1 MSLDTEFRTSSWAK
15 EHQIYHQVF
24 ENISEMDTEI
34 QKFLEK
40 LSAKSADA
48 LALIKKVSWE
58 GTAHFEKLM
67 PERILMSASLL
78 LEDSTKA
85 NIEKIK
91 QNLRKTN

>member
-1 MSLDTEFRTSSWAK
+1 
-15 EHQIYHQVF
+15 
-24 ENISEMDTEI
+24 MDTEI

-40 LSAKSADA
+40 LSVKSAEA

-58 GTAHFEKLM
+58 GTEHFDKLM

-78 LEDSTKA
+78 LKDSTKE

-91 QNLRKTN
+91 LNLGKKN

>member
-1 MSLDTEFRTSSWAK
+1 
-15 EHQIYHQVF
+15 
-24 ENISEMDTEI
+24 MDEEI
-34 QKFLEK
+34 EKFTEK
-40 LSAKSADA
+40 LATKSAEA

-58 GTAHFEKLM
+58 GTEYFEELM

-91 QNLRKTN
+91 QNLGKKN

>member
-1 MSLDTEFRTSSWAK
+1 
-15 EHQIYHQVF
+15 
-24 ENISEMDTEI
+24 MDTEI

-58 GTAHFEKLM
+58 GTEHFDKLM

-78 LEDSTKA
+78 VKDSTKV

-91 QNLRKTN
+91 QNLGKGN